1 MQKICLLSIHLTNEI
16 SESWFQIIVIAIINL
31 NRFDLWS
38 ESCWMKKFFFSFLEV
53 QSGRVVDL
61 LPNKYRHLGNKQTR
75 RSFFFAHSHNVS
87 FSFDSWNVLI
97 YFGSILLSW
106 KVKGIFSA
114 HTSSSTFL
122 RYLIF
127 ERMLFVHH
135 CFPISSLEVYSSSHV
150 FCWWLR
156 PISLAVWGCLLS
168 CFLITLK

>member
-1 MQKICLLSIHLTNEI
+1 MQKIRLLSIHLTMEI
-16 SESWFQIIVIAIINL
+16 SESWFQIIVIAINNL
-31 NRFDLWS
+31 NQFGLWS

-97 YFGSILLSW
+97 YFGSILLSE
-106 KVKGIFSA
+106 KSREFSR
-114 HTSSSTFL
+114 SILLRWLLL

-127 ERMLFVHH
+127 ERMLFVYH
-135 CFPISSLEVYSSSHV
+135 CFPNSSIEVYSSSRV
-150 FCWWLR
+150 FCWLLR
-156 PISLAVWGCLLS
+156 LISLAVWGCLLS
-168 CFLITLK
+168 CFLITL

>member
-1 MQKICLLSIHLTNEI
+1 M
-16 SESWFQIIVIAIINL
+16 

-97 YFGSILLSW
+97 YFGSILLSE
-106 KVKGIFSA
+106 KSREFSQRILLCRLLL
-114 HTSSSTFL
+114 HN
-122 RYLIF
+122 LIF
-127 ERMLFVHH
+127 ERMLFVYH
-135 CFPISSLEVYSSSHV
+135 CFPNSSLEVYSSSRV

-156 PISLAVWGCLLS
+156 PISLAFRGCLLS

>member
-1 MQKICLLSIHLTNEI
+1 M
-16 SESWFQIIVIAIINL
+16 

-61 LPNKYRHLGNKQTR
+61 LANKYRHLGNKQTR
-75 RSFFFAHSHNVS
+75 RSFFFAHSRNVS

-97 YFGSILLSW
+97 YFGSILLGEKSRE
-106 KVKGIFSA
+106 FSQRILLCRLLL
-114 HTSSSTFL
+114 H
-122 RYLIF
+122 YLNF
-127 ERMLFVHH
+127 ERILFVYH
-135 CFPISSLEVYSSSHV
+135 CFPNSSLEVYSSSRV

-156 PISLAVWGCLLS
+156 PISLAVRGCLLS